1 MRLLPTNVPPSTLQ
15 SRPALSSHRHLPA
28 IQRQR
33 SVEAS
38 LRGAERALREIEAKL
53 EAARAGL
60 REASAK
66 YTQLSALCNRIR
78 MG

>member
-1 MRLLPTNVPPSTLQ
+1 MQSCSALP
-15 SRPALSSHRHLPA
+15 HRHLPA

-33 SVEAS
+33 SAEAS

-53 EAARAGL
+53 EAERGAL

-66 YTQLSALCNRIR
+66 YAQLSALCKRIR